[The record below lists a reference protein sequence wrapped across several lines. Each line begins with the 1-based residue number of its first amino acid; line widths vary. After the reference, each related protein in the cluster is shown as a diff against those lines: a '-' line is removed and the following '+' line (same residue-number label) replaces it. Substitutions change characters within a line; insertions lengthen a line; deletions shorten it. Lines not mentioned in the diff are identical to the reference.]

1 MTRYEAE
8 RNYYARLVAELR
20 TIGTRQNKYAECE
33 HAVVLREAEK
43 KQAAD
48 DAVIV
53 LAAAREL
60 ERIAG
65 VAK

>member
-1 MTRYEAE
+1 MTRYEVE
-8 RNYYARLVAELR
+8 QMYFARLVAELR
-20 TIGTRQNKYAECE
+20 TIGARQNKYADCD

-65 VAK
+65 VGK